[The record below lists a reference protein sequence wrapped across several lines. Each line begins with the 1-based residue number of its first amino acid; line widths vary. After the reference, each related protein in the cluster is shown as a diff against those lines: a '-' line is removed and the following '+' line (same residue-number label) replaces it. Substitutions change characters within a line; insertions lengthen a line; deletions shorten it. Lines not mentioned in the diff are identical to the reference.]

1 MTWGK
6 GIASPPESQNSRA
19 REENCDETSPGRRNN
34 ASGGMI
40 LLSSFFRQSMTYECD
55 QFGDLEKPIRV
66 HSSQSGENFLIPLAI
81 SMLAGNNNRQN
92 VEVPLHS
99 KKRTLAPHE
108 HLVDH
113 RPSFTERSW

>member
-19 REENCDETSPGRRNN
+19 REDNCDETSPRTRTN

-55 QFGDLEKPIRV
+55 QFGKLW
-66 HSSQSGENFLIPLAI
+66 GPLPCKT
-81 SMLAGNNNRQN
+81 Q
-92 VEVPLHS
+92 
-99 KKRTLAPHE
+99 
-108 HLVDH
+108 
-113 RPSFTERSW
+113 